1 MKLIDSRSLSIGM
14 FSLGIS
20 RATIATAQTA
30 APVISL
36 LFSFPCN
43 SSSVCPDGFFP
54 TSLIKSADGNL
65 YGRHRTKRPR
75 HNLQDHAGRAAVS
88 SLQLCREP
96 ERQPSQWRLP
106 YRFSSAGA
114 YTILHTF
121 TQNQAASSG
130 LIQASNGKLFGLQ
143 NGSNLFNIS
152 LGGNYQKVGP
162 VSATQFSDGHLVR
175 ASDGNL
181 WGDFTG
187 GDCSSQGV
195 VFAATTSGSVLQN
208 LVFDCSTVGEQ
219 LGTVIQGA
227 DGKLYGVTP
236 GSGVATTNSITHGT
250 VWKIE
255 AGLPAPAPTVVGFR
269 PASARVG
276 AKVLIQGNH
285 FVGATSVTFNGVNAG
300 FQVLSVNY
308 ISATVP
314 AGATTGPIA
323 VTNAGGTVSS
333 QKTFTVQ

>member
-1 MKLIDSRSLSIGM
+1 MLHTFDSTQRDGTGVFRLIQ
-14 FSLGIS
+14 
-20 RATIATAQTA
+20 AT
-30 APVISL
+30 
-36 LFSFPCN
+36 
-43 SSSVCPDGFFP
+43 
-54 TSLIKSADGNL
+54 DGNF
-65 YGRHRTKRPR
+65 YGTTV
-75 HNLQDHAGRAAVS
+75 AGTQSTVFNS
-88 SLQLCREP
+88 VF
-96 ERQPSQWRLP
+96 
-106 YRFSSAGA
+106 RFTSVGA

-121 TQNQAASSG
+121 TQNQAVSSG

-143 NGSNLFNIS
+143 NGSKLFNIS

-175 ASDGNL
+175 AADGNL